1 MRMRSEQ
8 QTDLQP
14 KNQEA
19 RCSQSKSILYQVL
32 RFIKLTIAAAT
43 IIFLVVTLAIEI
55 FRMFTVEGY
64 LFDTNNHLRNVLTF
78 AVVLRFIRMLINTSL
93 GSILELFIIAI
104 TCQVIWAHDKL
115 WITLTGVLC
124 IAGLF
129 AIRLFAPNRGVQK
142 NRKTKRACC
151 FLQHAHRI
159 CLKPQSD

>member
-32 RFIKLTIAAAT
+32 HFIKLTIAAAT

-55 FRMFTVEGY
+55 FR
-64 LFDTNNHLRNVLTF
+64 
-78 AVVLRFIRMLINTSL
+78 I
-93 GSILELFIIAI
+93 ELFIIAI

-129 AIRLFAPNRGVQK
+129 AIRRNRGVQK
-142 NRKTKRACC
+142 K
-151 FLQHAHRI
+151 
-159 CLKPQSD
+159 S

>member
-55 FRMFTVEGY
+55 FRRFTVEGY

-78 AVVLRFIRMLINTSL
+78 AVVLKFIRMLINTSL

-129 AIRLFAPNRGVQK
+129 AIRRFAPNRGVQK
-142 NRKTKRACC
+142 K
-151 FLQHAHRI
+151 
-159 CLKPQSD
+159 S